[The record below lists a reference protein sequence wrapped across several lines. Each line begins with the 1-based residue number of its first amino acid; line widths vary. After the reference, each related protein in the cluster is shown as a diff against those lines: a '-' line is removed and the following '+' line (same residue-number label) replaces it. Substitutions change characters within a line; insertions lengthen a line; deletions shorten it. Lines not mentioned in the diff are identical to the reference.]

1 MSDGA
6 TVAPATFRPAQP
18 YALQVVGLKSRN
30 RSAPVRARNMH
41 KNVRIF
47 LGAAAL
53 LATSPVS
60 ALPKGDEPIAV
71 PRSIRQGIDFVYV
84 DPQMSSVAKR
94 RQKPQNWLQRM
105 LSFDQGASRRNAPNP
120 LFVELARGLRQYQ
133 ATWGQLPQTKIA
145 AGPVLKRGST
155 GKRVDQLRTRLGLSP
170 GGGYDEQLFQ
180 IVTSYQSVHG
190 LGPVD
195 GIAGK
200 ATIASLNRGAD
211 HYARRIAINVERAYR
226 LPKTRTFD
234 RYVVVDSGAAVARL
248 FDRDR
253 VVDEMRVVVGAPKTK
268 TPMMAVL
275 MRSAKV
281 NPYWNVPPELI
292 QSLTAKRVKEQGL
305 SYLRDFHYEVL
316 SDWTANSTIVDPKT
330 VDWKKVAA
338 GKSGI
343 LVRQLPGPWNSMGN
357 MKFEMPNDYGI
368 YLHDTPHKELFAENE
383 RWLSN
388 GCVRLED
395 YRRFAT
401 WVFGDVPQAASSREQ
416 RFELPKPVPVYM
428 TYLTVAPSANGVIFR
443 RDPYGLDALAMPQM
457 FGGASNIA
465 STGSAV
471 QGTRTVS
478 IASAAMA
485 G

>member
-1 MSDGA
+1 M
-6 TVAPATFRPAQP
+6 
-18 YALQVVGLKSRN
+18 
-30 RSAPVRARNMH
+30 
-41 KNVRIF
+41 
-47 LGAAAL
+47 AL
-53 LATSPVS
+53 LATSPAS
-60 ALPKGDEPIAV
+60 AIPKGDEPVAV

-94 RQKPQNWLQRM
+94 RQRPQNWLRRM
-105 LSFDQGASRRNAPNP
+105 LSFDSSASRRNAPNP
-120 LFVELARGLRQYQ
+120 IFVELARGLQQYQ
-133 ATWGQLPQTKIA
+133 ASWGRLPQNKIA
-145 AGPVLKRGST
+145 AGAVLKRGST
-155 GKRVDQLRTRLGLSP
+155 GKRVDQLRTRVGLSP

-180 IVTSYQSVHG
+180 IVTSYQGVHG

-200 ATIASLNRGAD
+200 ATIASLNRGAE
-211 HYARRIAINVERAYR
+211 HYARRIAINVERAFR
-226 LPKTRTFD
+226 LPTTRTFE
-234 RYVVVDSGAAVARL
+234 RYIVVDSGAAEARL

-253 VVDEMRVVVGAPKTK
+253 VVDEMRVVVGSPKTK

-368 YLHDTPHKELFAENE
+368 YLHDTPHKELFAQNE

-388 GCVRLED
+388 GCVRLAD

-401 WVFGDVPQAASSREQ
+401 WVFGDVPEAASPREQ
-416 RFELPKPVPVYM
+416 RFELPRPVPVYM

-443 RDPYGLDALAMPQM
+443 RDPYGLDTLAMPQM
-457 FGGASNIA
+457 FGGQSTMASA
-465 STGSAV
+465 EPDV

-478 IASAAMA
+478 TASAASS